1 MNSST
6 TCPNEKDPDPPGFPR
21 CGLHGPGPRNPE
33 PDIAYPYLYSRV
45 KGEQWRTWSTVHD
58 LLAKH
63 YHNALYDAEKGW
75 TYGGDYGVDAPSD
88 ANFLCNGIVNPDRDP
103 HPGYYEVKHVYQDI
117 AITGV
122 APEEGRYA
130 IQNRFYFKDL
140 SDYAVHWRLERD
152 GKPVR
157 KGKLTFSTPA
167 QGSEEFTV
175 EIPKRKLRKRGEY
188 RIFFET
194 ETARALPLLAKGTVV
209 AADEVLVKDTPP
221 STSKW
226 PRRPPGKGSSSSRT
240 TASCRCRR
248 G

>member
-1 MNSST
+1 MGNSTGSLDLQWEQIYAHT
-6 TCPNEKDPDPPGFPR
+6 HLQGGFIWDWVDQ
-21 CGLHGPGPRNPE
+21 G
-33 PDIAYPYLYSRV
+33 
-45 KGEQWRTWSTVHD
+45 
-58 LLAKH
+58 
-63 YHNALYDAEKGW
+63 LYDADKGW

-88 ANFLCNGIVNPDRDP
+88 ANFLCNGIVNPDRNP

-140 SDYAVHWRLERD
+140 SDYAVRWRLERD
-152 GKPVR
+152 GKPVQ

-167 QGSEEFTV
+167 QDAEEFTV

-194 ETARALPLLAKGTVV
+194 ETARALPLLAKGTVI
-209 AADEVLVKDTPP
+209 AADEVLVKDTGAPKTYK
-221 STSKW
+221 S
-226 PRRPPGKGSSSSRT
+226 RRTAEVMESETEIRLEAGRT
-240 TASCRCRR
+240 VQTRL
-248 G
+248 